1 MFEDQETPR
10 SKADLLGRIDT
21 AWTSLQQFID
31 GTDEKLLTEPVD
43 AEGWAVKAHL
53 SHLAAWERAML
64 FLLQG
69 RPRHEGLG
77 VSEQL
82 YLNDDVDAVNAAIYE
97 QTKDRS
103 LDEAVADLR
112 TTHEQLIWEI
122 EARSDTDLQQP
133 YSYFLP
139 DEPGEESGEPIILR
153 LAGNTYEHYE
163 EHRDWME
170 AIIAKGA

>member
-1 MFEDQETPR
+1 MSEDQEPPHD
-10 SKADLLGRIDT
+10 KAELLGRIDA

-31 GTDEKLLTEPVD
+31 GTDPKWLTEPVD
-43 AEGWAVKAHL
+43 AEGWSVKDHL
-53 SHLAAWERAML
+53 SHIAAWERSML

-82 YLNDDVDAVNAAIYE
+82 YLNEDVDAINAAIYD
-97 QTKDRS
+97 QTKGRS
-103 LDEAVADLR
+103 LDETVAELR
-112 TTHEQLIWEI
+112 TTHGQLIGQI
-122 EARSDTDLQQP
+122 AARSDSELQQP

-139 DEPGEESGEPIILR
+139 DEPGEESGEPIMLR

-163 EHRDWME
+163 EHRAWME
-170 AIIAKGA
+170 AIVAQGT